1 MRPPFFSVL
10 KIVALHAFEVPHY
23 SHSSNA
29 KRSGLA
35 SVVGVV
41 VAYRQE
47 LNGSG
52 REPGHSNQSIVMLQ
66 LLRAIL
72 VRLRVHKSDVV
83 ILRPETAGS
92 FGVSVVVHSFW

>member
-1 MRPPFFSVL
+1 M
-10 KIVALHAFEVPHY
+10 KH
-23 SHSSNA
+23 
-29 KRSGLA
+29 SGLA

-47 LNGSG
+47 FNGSG
-52 REPGHSNQSIVMLQ
+52 REPGYSIQSMIMLP
-66 LLRAIL
+66 LLCAIL